1 MHYVVALGN
10 PGSEYTFTRHN
21 VGWLVLDGVARE
33 RQLGERIVAQR
44 YSGELREGVLA
55 GQAISVLYPTTFMNN
70 AGAAVAKLVPRDAV
84 SSLIVVYDD
93 VDVALGE
100 VKVSFGRGDGGHN
113 GVKSVIAKLDTR
125 DFIRVRVGISPT
137 SLFTGKVKRPT
148 GEKLQRYVMGQF
160 TKREL
165 AKVEEVGKQVATI
178 LEVIVTEGHTT
189 AMNRYN

>member
-1 MHYVVALGN
+1 MHYIVALGN
-10 PGSEYTFTRHN
+10 PGEEYAHTRHN
-21 VGWLVLDGVARE
+21 VGWLVLDVVARD
-33 RQLGERIVAQR
+33 RHLGERIAVQR
-44 YSGELREGVLA
+44 YSGEVRAGALA
-55 GQAISVLYPTTFMNN
+55 GQPVTVLYPTTFMNHT
-70 AGAAVAKLVPRDAV
+70 GTAVAKLVPRDEAA
-84 SSLIVVYDD
+84 SLIVVYDD
-93 VDVALGE
+93 VDLALGE

-178 LEVIVTEGHTT
+178 LELIVAEGYVA
-189 AMNRYN
+189 AMNRCN